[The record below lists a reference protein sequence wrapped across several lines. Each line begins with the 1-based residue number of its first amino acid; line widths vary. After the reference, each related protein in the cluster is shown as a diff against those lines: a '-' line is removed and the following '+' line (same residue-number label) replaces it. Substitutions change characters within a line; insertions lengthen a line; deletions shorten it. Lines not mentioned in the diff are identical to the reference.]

1 MFSMPF
7 PKKTF
12 QVRLAVLCWVEGL
25 KPSALVMQVQH
36 PLGLLSAPGVFF
48 PAGSEELETFLFFLF
63 LLFSIFCVVEQNQG
77 HCRPWS

>member
-1 MFSMPF
+1 MPF

-25 KPSALVMQVQH
+25 KPSALVLQVQC
-36 PLGLLSAPGVFF
+36 PLGLLSAPDVFF
-48 PAGSEELETFLFFLF
+48 PAGSEELEAFFLF
-63 LLFSIFCVVEQNQG
+63 LLFSLFCVVEQNQG